1 MLNENVTSGGN
12 VAGSGVTSTPPAPPP
27 TTSLPKSSKSNQ
39 PLTPAQKL
47 TEITK
52 DKRALTWN
60 HGVLF
65 GKRRWDVIL
74 YPYDQPSDHII
85 LFQNNPPKGAKVVS
99 NAGSAFTRKQVH
111 IALKKECSVNGWRCP
126 SESTVYNKMKEIQKF
141 LSNDPY
147 EQPWSIGV
155 CAKYNIAPHL
165 IPALL
170 RYLRMLTAM
179 DENPTVAEQK
189 GRASGMMS
197 SSAVQSFSIRQAV
210 WMWKLES
217 IVSLFPKKEQPDGF
231 GDLIFLAKEYAEKEK
246 SALSQ
251 GLDPDTHVLDRMVLD
266 AMDGKLTAREV
277 ILKAREIEIDK
288 ELNKRGG
295 QSDG

>member
-99 NAGSAFTRKQVH
+99 NAGSAFTTAKLLYGRIPSKTLFINDVGFDQLQVNLQGKSGISLRH
-111 IALKKECSVNGWRCP
+111 
-126 SESTVYNKMKEIQKF
+126 
-141 LSNDPY
+141 
-147 EQPWSIGV
+147 
-155 CAKYNIAPHL
+155 APITKHPAAISGHKD
-165 IPALL
+165 IPAQSKDGIDGSRPVFPL
-170 RYLRMLTAM
+170 R
-179 DENPTVAEQK
+179 
-189 GRASGMMS
+189 
-197 SSAVQSFSIRQAV
+197 
-210 WMWKLES
+210 
-217 IVSLFPKKEQPDGF
+217 
-231 GDLIFLAKEYAEKEK
+231 
-246 SALSQ
+246 
-251 GLDPDTHVLDRMVLD
+251 
-266 AMDGKLTAREV
+266 
-277 ILKAREIEIDK
+277 
-288 ELNKRGG
+288 
-295 QSDG
+295 